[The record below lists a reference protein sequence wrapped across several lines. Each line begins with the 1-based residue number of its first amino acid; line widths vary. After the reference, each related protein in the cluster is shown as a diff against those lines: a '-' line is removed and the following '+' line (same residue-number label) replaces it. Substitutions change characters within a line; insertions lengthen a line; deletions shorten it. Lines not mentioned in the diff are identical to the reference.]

1 MATTTT
7 NTDAVPK
14 PASPSS
20 QPSLSSAE
28 ATTTEKSNT
37 NVAALDL
44 ERVGETQ
51 GYILDEAQLKE
62 KLGLAP
68 DAVLKKGKHDVVL
81 IPQPSDDPEDPL
93 NWSPT
98 KKALILVVLA
108 VVACTAD
115 YSAATG
121 GSALLPQAQEWHIS
135 PDEVNHAT
143 AGYVHPFQHPAKL
156 TNFLAT
162 PLCSEWAD

>member
-14 PASPSS
+14 PPSPSS
-20 QPSLSSAE
+20 QPSVSSAE
-28 ATTTEKSNT
+28 ATTAEKSNT

-51 GYILDEAQLKE
+51 GYILDEAQLKG

-68 DAVLKKGKHDVVL
+68 DAVLKKGKNDVVL

-121 GSALLPQAQEWHIS
+121 GSALLPQAQEWRIS

-143 AGYVHPFQHPAKL
+143 AGYVHPV
-156 TNFLAT
+156 
-162 PLCSEWAD
+162 